1 MKIEID
7 QKTFEM
13 MSMEQ
18 QFKIAISEA
27 DLQAAIDNIKILE
40 ESAKATKSV
49 TGENFTTK
57 TLHTLDVALGCM
69 YYAGAK
75 NIPGGKR
82 WHRKLN

>member
-1 MKIEID
+1 MKIEFD
-7 QKTFEM
+7 EKTFEM

-57 TLHTLDVALGCM
+57 TLNTLDTALICM
-69 YYAGAK
+69 YYAGVK
-75 NIPGGKR
+75 VYPEETDGTEN
-82 WHRKLN
+82 